1 MTDQTAPSGRR
12 PQRLWAIGGIG
23 LVIAAVIVGVAL
35 FLGGSDDGDQ
45 VSSVRVKNAA
55 PSASDQTGLQKLLSL
70 STSGGSAK
78 ATLTNVNLAP
88 GFSISSVT
96 AERASNGTVTGA
108 ATVMVGG
115 NGLQLGMNMSFTD
128 VNNWKLSASTT
139 NGEQFSPTS
148 GITIDPN
155 TITGAITKSAGT
167 VTWSLTG
174 STITWNVSSDA
185 VLTTNFSI
193 SNTCPFSDSQKCP
206 ASTSSAYIGM
216 PAASLKVSGFSNT
229 LALAG
234 GIDVSGNWARLEGSV
249 GTISFE
255 GNGISNTQLV
265 VWRGPRTDSFDTS
278 MVMPDLSSLNSG
290 ANFEF
295 CGTLTLSVPNVRN
308 KATNGCARWSSQ
320 GVVLAQSGAG
330 TTVTS
335 TATTTTSSGASSST
349 SVSTDV
355 KGFAWT
361 NLSNAASFNIS
372 FGGVKAALTD
382 GKWTLA
388 GVASLPGAAA
398 VALGIDS
405 SKAESMNFDVRG
417 TFSRTDVSLTGDIPV
432 NLTIGAEPFKINV
445 QSVRATIELAKTL
458 SIGSSKSSVPATF
471 TFSVGT
477 SSKVTLGYAP
487 NTRVITSSLS
497 LVAATKPSAGM
508 VLSLS
513 AIGQKN
519 SADSNVSGTTIA
531 SRLSRP
537 DLATYIWPDQFG
549 ITGLNLFSLTA
560 EIGYTAGSPVVSYT
574 STSYLDAEAGDTST
588 MLQCNGSCD
597 PSDWMVSSLSIS
609 ASYTNPCFAYA
620 FDGTAGGSSLA
631 VDGGVMKTSV
641 FKIGIAPAGCSIE
654 SNGQTQS
661 LPVGFFGFQFSA
673 QFGSSTFDVATQ
685 LTSEGFVFDA
695 EATNFELAG
704 ISYPS
709 ISLSVKFDS
718 SGSQVSF
725 AGQMTS
731 PLGASDISASFA
743 GSSSGITQ
751 DLAASVTDW
760 SMGKEGTFNVPTFEF
775 STSFTIPFDGG
786 CADIAASASGEMIV
800 KKKTYRLEEASFRFT
815 CDGLK
820 SLVLAINMEH
830 EIKGGASISTEFR
843 IDYSSLF
850 GTKKLSG
857 SAAFEYEREFSE
869 TFAGRDFDRNVTVG
883 IEVEFELR
891 VGSES
896 QADFSFGGSFD
907 ADRVSGDIGCEWESS
922 NMDFRCSGELRLNP
936 SWAGVYRR
944 TWNIL

>member
-23 LVIAAVIVGVAL
+23 LVVAAVIVGVAL

-174 STITWNVSSDA
+174 STITWKVSA
-185 VLTTNFSI
+185 GAQLKTKFSI
-193 SNTCPFSDSQKCP
+193 SNTCPFSDPQKCP
-206 ASTSSAYIGM
+206 SSTSTAYIGM
-216 PAASLKVSGFSNT
+216 PAATLAVYGMSNT

-278 MVMPDLSSLNSG
+278 MVMPDLSSLNDG

-295 CGTLTLSVPNVRN
+295 CGTFTVSVPKVTN
-308 KATNGCARWSSQ
+308 KSTNGCARWSSQ

-335 TATTTTSSGASSST
+335 TMPATDTNGASVST
-349 SVSTDV
+349 SVSTNV

-361 NLSNAASFNIS
+361 NIPDAAGFEIS
-372 FGGVKAALTD
+372 FGGVEAALNEN
-382 GKWTLA
+382 KWTLA
-388 GVASLPGAAA
+388 GVATLPGAAKS
-398 VALGIDS
+398 ALGIDAQS
-405 SKAESMNFDVRG
+405 LNFNVRG
-417 TFSRTDVSLTGDIPV
+417 TFSATEISISGDVPV
-432 NLTIGAEPFKINV
+432 KLTIGAEPFKINV
-445 QSVRATIELAKTL
+445 QSLRATIA
-458 SIGSSKSSVPATF
+458 A
-471 TFSVGT
+471 GT
-477 SSKVTLGYAP
+477 SSGLTFSLGTTSNVTLGYSP
-487 NTRVITSSLS
+487 NTRQITSSLS
-497 LVAATKPSAGM
+497 LVAATKPSVGM

-513 AIGQKN
+513 ALGKKN

-609 ASYTNPCFAYA
+609 ASYTNPCFAYG

-709 ISLSVKFDS
+709 ISLFVKFDS

-743 GSSSGITQ
+743 SSSSGITQ
-751 DLAASVTDW
+751 DLTASVTDW
-760 SMGKEGTFNVPTFEF
+760 SMGREGTFNVPTFEF

-786 CADIAASASGEMIV
+786 CADISASASGELIV

-815 CDGLK
+815 CEGLE

-830 EIKGGASISTEFR
+830 EKIGGVSIFTEFR
-843 IDYSSLF
+843 VDYSSRN
-850 GTKKLSG
+850 GIKKLAG
-857 SAAFEYEREFSE
+857 SAAFEYKREFSE
-869 TFAGRDFDRNVTVG
+869 TLAGRDFDKDVTVR
-883 IEVEFELR
+883 IEVEFELV
-891 VGSES
+891 VGKES
-896 QADFSFGGSFD
+896 SAGFSFGGSFD

>member
-35 FLGGSDDGDQ
+35 FLGRSDDGDQ
-45 VSSVRVKNAA
+45 ISSARVKNAA
-55 PSASDQTGLQKLLSL
+55 PSGSDQTGLQKLLSL

-128 VNNWKLSASTT
+128 VNNWKLSASTS
-139 NGEQFSPTS
+139 NGEQFSPMS

-155 TITGAITKSAGT
+155 TITGAITNSAGT

-174 STITWNVSSDA
+174 STITWKVSTGA
-185 VLTTNFSI
+185 QLKAKFSI
-193 SNTCPFSDSQKCP
+193 SNTCPFSDPQKCP
-206 ASTSSAYIGM
+206 SSTSTAYIGM
-216 PAASLKVSGFSNT
+216 PAATLAVYGMSNT

-265 VWRGPRTDSFDTS
+265 VWRGSRTDSFDAS
-278 MVMPDLSSLNSG
+278 MVMPDLSSLNDG

-295 CGTLTLSVPNVRN
+295 CGTFTVSVPKVTN
-308 KATNGCARWSSQ
+308 KSTNGCARWSSQ

-330 TTVTS
+330 TTLAS
-335 TATTTTSSGASSST
+335 TMPATDTNGASVPT
-349 SVSTDV
+349 SVSTNV

-361 NLSNAASFNIS
+361 NLPDAASFKIS
-372 FGGVKAALTD
+372 FGGVEAALTES
-382 GKWTLA
+382 KWTLA
-388 GVASLPGAAA
+388 GVATLPGAAKN
-398 VALGIDS
+398 ALGIDAQS
-405 SKAESMNFDVRG
+405 LNFNVRG
-417 TFSRTDVSLTGDIPV
+417 TFSATEIAISGDVPV
-432 NLTIGAEPFKINV
+432 KLTIGNEPFKIDV
-445 QSVRATIELAKTL
+445 QSLRATIAAGT
-458 SIGSSKSSVPATF
+458 SSGF
-471 TFSVGT
+471 TFSLGT
-477 SSKVTLGYAP
+477 TSNVTLGYSP
-487 NTRVITSSLS
+487 NTRLITSSLS

-519 SADSNVSGTTIA
+519 SADSKVSGTTIA

-609 ASYTNPCFAYA
+609 ASYTNPCFAYG

-743 GSSSGITQ
+743 GSSSVITQ
-751 DLAASVTDW
+751 DLTASVTDW
-760 SMGKEGTFNVPTFEF
+760 SMGKEGTFNVPEFKF

-800 KKKTYRLEEASFRFT
+800 KEMTYRLEEASFQFT
-815 CDGLK
+815 CKGLV

-830 EIKGGASISTEFR
+830 EILGGSSVFTEFR
-843 IDYSSLF
+843 VDYSTV
-850 GTKKLSG
+850 GIDKLSG
-857 SAAFEYEREFSE
+857 SAVFEYNREFSE
-869 TFAGRDFDRNVTVG
+869 SLAGRDFDKNVTVR

-891 VGSES
+891 IGRESE
-896 QADFSFGGSFD
+896 ADFSFGGSFD
-907 ADRVSGDIGCEWESS
+907 ADRVSGEIGCEWESS
-922 NMDFRCSGELRLNP
+922 NKDFRCSGELRLNP

>member
-12 PQRLWAIGGIG
+12 LQRLWAIGGIG

-45 VSSVRVKNAA
+45 ISSARVKNAA
-55 PSASDQTGLQKLLSL
+55 PSASDQTGLKELLSL

-96 AERASNGTVTGA
+96 AERASNGTVTGT

-128 VNNWKLSASTT
+128 VNNWNLRANTT
-139 NGEQFSPTS
+139 NGKKFSPTS

-167 VTWSLTG
+167 VTWSLKG
-174 STITWNVSSDA
+174 STITWNLSSDA

-206 ASTSSAYIGM
+206 SSTSTAYIGM
-216 PAASLKVSGFSNT
+216 PAASLKVSGFTNT

-278 MVMPDLSSLNSG
+278 MVMPDLSSLNDG

-295 CGTLTLSVPNVRN
+295 CGTFTVSVPNVRN
-308 KATNGCARWSSQ
+308 KSTNGCARWSSQ

-330 TTVTS
+330 TTV
-335 TATTTTSSGASSST
+335 ASSMSETDSKGASVST
-349 SVSTDV
+349 SVSTNV
-355 KGFAWT
+355 KGFAFT
-361 NLSNAASFNIS
+361 NLPNAASFDIS
-372 FGGVKAALTD
+372 FDGVKAALTEN
-382 GKWTLA
+382 KWTLA
-388 GVASLPGAAA
+388 GVATLPGAAKN
-398 VALGIDS
+398 ALGIDAQS
-405 SKAESMNFDVRG
+405 LNFDVRG
-417 TFSRTDVSLTGDIPV
+417 TFSGEDVSLTGDIPV

-445 QSVRATIELAKTL
+445 QSVRATIEARTISL
-458 SIGSSKSSVPATF
+458 GSGKSSAQGTF

-609 ASYTNPCFAYA
+609 ASYTNPCFAYG

-641 FKIGIAPAGCSIE
+641 FKIGIAPAGCAIE

-751 DLAASVTDW
+751 DLTASVTDW
-760 SMGKEGTFNVPTFEF
+760 SMGKEGTFNVPEFKF
-775 STSFTIPFDGG
+775 STSFKIPFDGG

-800 KKKTYRLEEASFRFT
+800 KEMTYRLKEASFQFT
-815 CDGLK
+815 CKGLV

-830 EIKGGASISTEFR
+830 EIMGGSSIFTEFR
-843 IDYSSLF
+843 VDYSTD
-850 GTKKLSG
+850 GINKLSG
-857 SAAFEYEREFSE
+857 SALFEYSREFSE
-869 TFAGRDFDRNVTVG
+869 TFAGNDFDRNVRID

-891 VGSES
+891 IGRESE
-896 QADFSFGGSFD
+896 ADFSFGGSFD
-907 ADRVSGDIGCEWESS
+907 ADRVSGEIGCEWESS
-922 NMDFRCSGELRLNP
+922 NKDFRCSGELRLNP

>member
-1 MTDQTAPSGRR
+1 MTEQTAPSGRR

-45 VSSVRVKNAA
+45 VSLARVKNAA
-55 PSASDQTGLQKLLSL
+55 PSSSDQTGLQKLLSL

-128 VNNWKLSASTT
+128 VNNWKLSASTS
-139 NGEQFSPTS
+139 NGEQFSPMS

-155 TITGAITKSAGT
+155 TITGAITNSAGT

-174 STITWNVSSDA
+174 STITWKVSTGA
-185 VLTTNFSI
+185 QLKAKFSI
-193 SNTCPFSDSQKCP
+193 SNTCPFSDPQKCP
-206 ASTSSAYIGM
+206 SSTSTAYIGM
-216 PAASLKVSGFSNT
+216 PAATLAVYGMSNT

-265 VWRGPRTDSFDTS
+265 VWRGSRTDSFDAS
-278 MVMPDLSSLNSG
+278 MVMPDLSSLNDG

-295 CGTLTLSVPNVRN
+295 CGTFTVSVPKVTN
-308 KATNGCARWSSQ
+308 KSTNGCARWSSQ

-330 TTVTS
+330 TTLAS
-335 TATTTTSSGASSST
+335 TMPATDTNGASVPT
-349 SVSTDV
+349 SVSTNV

-361 NLSNAASFNIS
+361 NLPDAASFKIS
-372 FGGVKAALTD
+372 FGGVEAALTES
-382 GKWTLA
+382 KWTLA
-388 GVASLPGAAA
+388 GVATLPGAAKN
-398 VALGIDS
+398 ALGIDAQS
-405 SKAESMNFDVRG
+405 LNFNVRG
-417 TFSRTDVSLTGDIPV
+417 TFSATEIAISGDVPV
-432 NLTIGAEPFKINV
+432 KLTIGNEPFKIDV
-445 QSVRATIELAKTL
+445 QSLRATIAAGT
-458 SIGSSKSSVPATF
+458 SSGF
-471 TFSVGT
+471 TFSLGT
-477 SSKVTLGYAP
+477 TSNVTLGYSP
-487 NTRVITSSLS
+487 NTRLIMSSLS

-519 SADSNVSGTTIA
+519 SADSKVSGTTIA

-597 PSDWMVSSLSIS
+597 SSDWMVSSLSIS
-609 ASYTNPCFAYA
+609 ASYTNPCFAYG

-709 ISLSVKFDS
+709 ISLSVKIDS

-743 GSSSGITQ
+743 GSSSGITL
-751 DLAASVTDW
+751 DLTASVTDW
-760 SMGKEGTFNVPTFEF
+760 SMGKEGTFNVPEFKF
-775 STSFTIPFDGG
+775 STSFKIPFDGG

-800 KKKTYRLEEASFRFT
+800 KEMTYRLEEASFQFT
-815 CDGLK
+815 CKGLV

-830 EIKGGASISTEFR
+830 EILGGSSVFTEFR
-843 IDYSSLF
+843 VDYSTD
-850 GTKKLSG
+850 GINKLSG
-857 SAAFEYEREFSE
+857 SAVFEYQREFSE
-869 TFAGRDFDRNVTVG
+869 TFAGRDFDKNVTVR

-891 VGSES
+891 IGRESE
-896 QADFSFGGSFD
+896 ADFSFGGSFD
-907 ADRVSGDIGCEWESS
+907 ADRVSGEIGCEWESS
-922 NMDFRCSGELRLNP
+922 NKDFRCGGELRLNP
-936 SWAGVYRR
+936 SWAGVYHYD
-944 TWNIL
+944 WNIL

>member
-35 FLGGSDDGDQ
+35 FLGGSNDGDQ
-45 VSSVRVKNAA
+45 ISSAEVKNAA
-55 PSASDQTGLQKLLSL
+55 TSSSDQMGLQKLISL

-78 ATLTNVNLAP
+78 ETLTNVNLAP
-88 GFSISSVT
+88 GFSISTVT

-108 ATVMVGG
+108 ATVMVGR

-139 NGEQFSPTS
+139 NGEQFSPMS

-174 STITWNVSSDA
+174 STITWKVSTGA
-185 VLTTNFSI
+185 QLKAKFSI
-193 SNTCPFSDSQKCP
+193 SNTCPFSDPQKCP
-206 ASTSSAYIGM
+206 SSTSTAYIGM
-216 PAASLKVSGFSNT
+216 PAATLTVYGMSNT

-265 VWRGPRTDSFDTS
+265 VWRGSRTDSFDTS
-278 MVMPDLSSLNSG
+278 MVMPDLSSLNDG

-295 CGTLTLSVPNVRN
+295 CGTFTVSVPKVTN
-308 KATNGCARWSSQ
+308 KSTNGCARWSSQ

-330 TTVTS
+330 TTLTS
-335 TATTTTSSGASSST
+335 TMPATDTNGASVPT
-349 SVSTDV
+349 SVSTNV

-361 NLSNAASFNIS
+361 NLPDAASFKIID
-372 FGGVKAALTD
+372 AQ
-382 GKWTLA
+382 
-388 GVASLPGAAA
+388 SL
-398 VALGIDS
+398 
-405 SKAESMNFDVRG
+405 NFNVRG
-417 TFSRTDVSLTGDIPV
+417 TFSATEISISGDVPV
-432 NLTIGAEPFKINV
+432 KLTIGNEPFKIDV
-445 QSVRATIELAKTL
+445 QSLRATIAAGT
-458 SIGSSKSSVPATF
+458 SSGF
-471 TFSVGT
+471 TFSLGT
-477 SSKVTLGYAP
+477 TSNVTLGYSP
-487 NTRVITSSLS
+487 NTRQITSSLS
-497 LVAATKPSAGM
+497 LVAATKPSVGM

-513 AIGQKN
+513 AIGKKN

-609 ASYTNPCFAYA
+609 ASYTNPCFAYG

-743 GSSSGITQ
+743 SSSSGITQ

-760 SMGKEGTFNVPTFEF
+760 SMGKEGTFNVPEFKF

-800 KKKTYRLEEASFRFT
+800 KEMTYRLKEASFQFT
-815 CDGLK
+815 CKGLV

-830 EIKGGASISTEFR
+830 EILGGSSVFTEFR
-843 IDYSSLF
+843 VDYSTD
-850 GTKKLSG
+850 GINKLSG
-857 SAAFEYEREFSE
+857 SAVFEYQREFSE
-869 TFAGRDFDRNVTVG
+869 TFAGRDFDKNVTVR

-891 VGSES
+891 IGRESE
-896 QADFSFGGSFD
+896 ADFSFGGSFD
-907 ADRVSGDIGCEWESS
+907 ADRVSGEIGCEWESS
-922 NMDFRCSGELRLNP
+922 NKDFRCSGELRLNP

>member
-1 MTDQTAPSGRR
+1 MTDQTSPSGRR
-12 PQRLWAIGGIG
+12 PQRLWVIGGIG

-108 ATVMVGG
+108 ATVMVGE

-128 VNNWKLSASTT
+128 VNNWKLIASTT
-139 NGEQFSPTS
+139 NGEQFSPMS

-174 STITWNVSSDA
+174 STITWKVSTGA
-185 VLTTNFSI
+185 KLQTKFSI
-193 SNTCPFSDSQKCP
+193 SNTCPFSDPQKCP
-206 ASTSSAYIGM
+206 SSTSTAYIAM
-216 PAASLKVSGFSNT
+216 PAATLAVYGMSNT

-278 MVMPDLSSLNSG
+278 MVMPDLSSLNDG

-295 CGTLTLSVPNVRN
+295 CGTFTVSIPKVTN
-308 KATNGCARWSSQ
+308 KSTNGCARWSSQ

-330 TTVTS
+330 TTLAS
-335 TATTTTSSGASSST
+335 TMPATDTNGASVST
-349 SVSTDV
+349 SVSTNV

-361 NLSNAASFNIS
+361 NIPDAASFEIS
-372 FGGVKAALTD
+372 FGGVEAALTEN
-382 GKWTLA
+382 KWTLA
-388 GVASLPGAAA
+388 GVATLPGAAKS
-398 VALGIDS
+398 ALGIDAQS
-405 SKAESMNFDVRG
+405 LNFNVRG
-417 TFSRTDVSLTGDIPV
+417 TFSATEISISGDVPV
-432 NLTIGAEPFKINV
+432 KLTIGAEPFKINV
-445 QSVRATIELAKTL
+445 QSLRATIAAGT
-458 SIGSSKSSVPATF
+458 SSGF
-471 TFSVGT
+471 TFSLGT
-477 SSKVTLGYAP
+477 TSNVTLGYSP
-487 NTRVITSSLS
+487 NTRQITSSLS
-497 LVAATKPSAGM
+497 LVAATKPSVGM

-513 AIGQKN
+513 ALGKKN

-609 ASYTNPCFAYA
+609 ASYTNPCFAYG

-743 GSSSGITQ
+743 SSSSGITQ
-751 DLAASVTDW
+751 DLTASVTDW
-760 SMGKEGTFNVPTFEF
+760 SMGREGTFNVPTFEF

-815 CDGLK
+815 CEGLE

-830 EIKGGASISTEFR
+830 EIKGGASIFTELR
-843 IDYSSLF
+843 VDYSSRN
-850 GTKKLSG
+850 GIEKLSG
-857 SAAFEYEREFSE
+857 SAAFEYKREFSE
-869 TFAGRDFDRNVTVG
+869 TFDGRDFDKDVTVR
-883 IEVEFELR
+883 IEVEFELV
-891 VGSES
+891 VGKES
-896 QADFSFGGSFD
+896 SAGFSFGGSFD
-907 ADRVSGDIGCEWESS
+907 ADRVSGDIGCDWESS
-922 NMDFRCSGELRLNP
+922 DMDFRCSGELRLNP

-944 TWNIL
+944 TWDIL

>member
-1 MTDQTAPSGRR
+1 MTDQTSPSRGR
-12 PQRLWAIGGIG
+12 PQRLWAIGGIC

-45 VSSVRVKNAA
+45 VSSARVKNAA

-78 ATLTNVNLAP
+78 VTLTNINLAS

-108 ATVMVGG
+108 ATVMVGE
-115 NGLQLGMNMSFTD
+115 NGLQLGMNLSFTD
-128 VNNWKLSASTT
+128 VNNWKLIASTT
-139 NGEQFSPTS
+139 NGEQFSPMS

-174 STITWNVSSDA
+174 STITWKVSSGA
-185 VLTTNFSI
+185 ILETKFSI
-193 SNTCPFSDSQKCP
+193 SNTCPFSDPQKCP
-206 ASTSSAYIGM
+206 SSTSSAYIGM
-216 PAASLKVSGFSNT
+216 PAATLKALGFKNDF
-229 LALAG
+229 ALAG

-265 VWRGPRTDSFDTS
+265 VWRGPRADSFDTS
-278 MVMPDLSSLNSG
+278 MVMPDLSSLNDG

-295 CGTLTLSVPNVRN
+295 CGTFTVSVPKVTN
-308 KATNGCARWSSQ
+308 KSTNGCARWSSQ

-330 TTVTS
+330 TTLTS
-335 TATTTTSSGASSST
+335 TMPATDTNGASVST
-349 SVSTDV
+349 SVSTNV

-361 NLSNAASFNIS
+361 NIPDAAGFEIS
-372 FGGVKAALTD
+372 FGGVEAALTEN
-382 GKWTLA
+382 KWTLA
-388 GVASLPGAAA
+388 GVATLPGAAKS
-398 VALGIDS
+398 ALGIDAQS
-405 SKAESMNFDVRG
+405 LNFNVRG
-417 TFSRTDVSLTGDIPV
+417 TFSATEISISGDVPV
-432 NLTIGAEPFKINV
+432 NLTIGAEPFKLNV
-445 QSVRATIELAKTL
+445 QSVKATIAAGTN
-458 SIGSSKSSVPATF
+458 SGF
-471 TFSVGT
+471 RFSLGT
-477 SSKVTLGYAP
+477 TSNVTLGYSP
-487 NTRVITSSLS
+487 NTRQIASSLS
-497 LVAATKPSAGM
+497 LVAATKPSVGM

-519 SADSNVSGTTIA
+519 SVDSNVSGTLIA

-609 ASYTNPCFAYA
+609 ASYTNPCFAYG

-760 SMGKEGTFNVPTFEF
+760 SMGREGTFNVPTFEF

-815 CDGLK
+815 CDGLE

-830 EIKGGASISTEFR
+830 EIKGGASIFTELR
-843 IDYSSLF
+843 VDYSSQN
-850 GTKKLSG
+850 GIKKLSG
-857 SAAFEYEREFSE
+857 SAAFEYKREFSE
-869 TFAGRDFDRNVTVG
+869 TLAGRDFDKDVTVR
-883 IEVEFELR
+883 IEVEFELV
-891 VGSES
+891 VGKES
-896 QADFSFGGSFD
+896 SAGFSFGGSFD
-907 ADRVSGDIGCEWESS
+907 ADRVSGDIGCDWESS
-922 NMDFRCSGELRLNP
+922 DMDFRCSGELRLNP

-944 TWNIL
+944 TWDIL